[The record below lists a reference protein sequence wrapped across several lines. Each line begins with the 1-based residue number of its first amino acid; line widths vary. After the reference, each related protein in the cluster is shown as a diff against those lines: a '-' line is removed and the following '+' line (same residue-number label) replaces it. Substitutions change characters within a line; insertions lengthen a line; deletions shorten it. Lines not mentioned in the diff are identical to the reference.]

1 MPSKRTNASPKSE
14 SRHSPRK
21 YKPSASEIK
30 RYENRFNF
38 SEYSTDK
45 SKENAMKKRLT
56 SSEFRDLLRTISQ
69 DFENTMEVYK
79 FSLTAGPS
87 VKFHDWNKTL
97 AKQYFTKCQKRL
109 MGVLDYYK
117 YRPPTTRSAAPG
129 KQQLSQVFYVFQN
142 FKDWVNEINMGTGL
156 ANLLISKK
164 NNSKDPEKELYDVSG
179 FIRDANTKLSDETS
193 VKEIHRL
200 LNFHVPSQVAD
211 EAVAK
216 YVFDMKGDNVSKE
229 DKHFKRILE
238 IHNAYREANGMDEL
252 SADDALKMVV
262 PQRSVI
268 GSKKK
273 SFNVQDVLDVQ
284 ITTNDGTKH
293 QSAAIVSAMSG
304 IFMTLMAKANRI
316 QETTPGYTKY
326 VHYEILERYF
336 AGSDQKQ
343 YPAGRG
349 VGFYLDGEDQT
360 DNLIADLPK
369 ASKRFNSEGVPTDAT
384 RKAVKNLLE
393 EKVDSKDSPAYINIT
408 KRMYEATI
416 ADFTAMTY
424 VAGGGRKSVDT
435 KKLPYIGKNGDEE
448 PYGLINYAST
458 QFAYYNRIPDQFLS
472 EASREAAGEGSEL
485 ATRVSTVQRYFS
497 EINNVYSHYAKA
509 YQSELRKKER
519 AAEKAAEK
527 SAKSPKKKPKVEAR
541 AAASPKITA
550 VSPKSSPKG
559 SPKSSAKGKS
569 PRVSP
574 QGKGKSPRT
583 SRNE

>member
-1 MPSKRTNASPKSE
+1 
-14 SRHSPRK
+14 
-21 YKPSASEIK
+21 
-30 RYENRFNF
+30 
-38 SEYSTDK
+38 
-45 SKENAMKKRLT
+45 
-56 SSEFRDLLRTISQ
+56 
-69 DFENTMEVYK
+69 MEVYK
-79 FSLTAGPS
+79 FSLTAGPG

-97 AKQYFTKCQKRL
+97 AKQYFAKCQKRL

-142 FKDWVNEINMGTGL
+142 FKDWINEVNMGTGL
-156 ANLLISKK
+156 ANLLIAKK
-164 NNSKDPEKELYDVSG
+164 KTKGSEKESYDVSG
-179 FIRDANTKLSDETS
+179 FIRDANTKLSNETS
-193 VKEIHRL
+193 VKEICRL

-211 EAVAK
+211 EGVAK

-284 ITTNDGTKH
+284 ITTNNGARH

-316 QETTPGYTKY
+316 QETEQGYTKY
-326 VHYEILERYF
+326 VHYEILEKYF
-336 AGSDQKQ
+336 AGSERKE

-360 DNLIADLPK
+360 SNLITNLPK

-384 RKAVKNLLE
+384 RKAVKDLLD
-393 EKVDSKDSPAYINIT
+393 EKVDSKDSPAYINII
-408 KRMYEATI
+408 KRMYEATLD
-416 ADFTAMTY
+416 DFTAMTY
-424 VAGGGRKSVDT
+424 VAGGGRKSVDA
-435 KKLPYIGKNGDEE
+435 KKPPYIEKGADGE

-559 SPKSSAKGKS
+559 SPKSSTKGKS

>member
-1 MPSKRTNASPKSE
+1 MPPKRTNASPKSE
-14 SRHSPRK
+14 SRRSPRK

-56 SSEFRDLLRTISQ
+56 SSEFRDLLRTIGQ

-79 FSLTAGPS
+79 FSLTAGPG

-97 AKQYFTKCQKRL
+97 AKQYFAKCQKRL

-142 FKDWVNEINMGTGL
+142 FKDWINEVNMGTGL
-156 ANLLISKK
+156 ANLLIAKKKSKG
-164 NNSKDPEKELYDVSG
+164 SEKESYDVSG
-179 FIRDANTKLSDETS
+179 FIRDANTKLSNETS
-193 VKEIHRL
+193 VKEIYRL

-211 EAVAK
+211 EGVAK

-268 GSKKK
+268 MSKKK

-284 ITTNDGTKH
+284 ITTNNGARH

-316 QETTPGYTKY
+316 QETEQGYTKY
-326 VHYEILERYF
+326 VHYEILEKYF
-336 AGSDQKQ
+336 AGSERKE

-360 DNLIADLPK
+360 SNLITNLPK

-384 RKAVKNLLE
+384 RKAVKDLLD
-393 EKVDSKDSPAYINIT
+393 EKVDSKDSPAYINII
-408 KRMYEATI
+408 KRMYEATLD
-416 ADFTAMTY
+416 DFTAMTY
-424 VAGGGRKSVDT
+424 VAGGGRKSVDA
-435 KKLPYIGKNGDEE
+435 KKRPYIEKGADGE

-472 EASREAAGEGSEL
+472 EASRDAASEDSEL
-485 ATRVSTVQRYFS
+485 ATRVGAVQKYFS
-497 EINNVYSHYAKA
+497 EINNVYSHYVKA
-509 YQSELRKKER
+509 RQ
-519 AAEKAAEK
+519 AEKRKEERAAEK
-527 SAKSPKKKPKVEAR
+527 SAKSPKKKGKAEAR
-541 AAASPKITA
+541 AAASPKMTA
-550 VSPKSSPKG
+550 ASPRGSPKG
-559 SPKSSAKGKS
+559 SPRGSTKGS

-574 QGKGKSPRT
+574 QRKGKTPGSANT
-583 SRNE
+583 E

>member
-1 MPSKRTNASPKSE
+1 MPSKRTTASPKSE
-14 SRHSPRK
+14 SRQSPRK
-21 YKPSASEIK
+21 YKPSVSEVK
-30 RYENRFNF
+30 RYETRFNF

-45 SKENAMKKRLT
+45 SSENAMKKRLT

-79 FSLTAGPS
+79 FSLTAGPA

-179 FIRDANTKLSDETS
+179 FIRDANTKLSGETT

-211 EAVAK
+211 EGVAK
-216 YVFDMKGDNVSKE
+216 YVFEMKGDNVSKE

-316 QETTPGYTKY
+316 QETTQGYTKY

-336 AGSDQKQ
+336 AGSEQKE

-360 DNLIADLPK
+360 GNLIAGLPK
-369 ASKRFNSEGVPTDAT
+369 ASKRFNNEGVPTETT
-384 RKAVKNLLE
+384 RKAVKDLLE

-408 KRMYEATI
+408 KRMYEATL
-416 ADFTAMTY
+416 ANFTAMSY
-424 VAGGGRKSVDT
+424 VAGGGRKSVDA
-435 KKLPYIGKNGDEE
+435 KKLPYIEKKGDEE

-485 ATRVSTVQRYFS
+485 ATRVSAVQRYFS

-509 YQSELRKKER
+509 HQAELRKAER
-519 AAEKAAEK
+519 AAEK
-527 SAKSPKKKPKVEAR
+527 STKSPKKNAKVEAR

-550 VSPKSSPKG
+550 VSPKSSPRG
-559 SPKSSAKGKS
+559 SPQGKGKS

-574 QGKGKSPRT
+574 QKKGKSPKT